1 METYEILWKPKENLG
16 KLGKVNGLIG
26 AVNPS
31 TRAVAIPK
39 SVQKLMKNKQNHK
52 I

>member
-1 METYEILWKPKENLG
+1 METYEISWKPKENSG
-16 KLGKVNGLIG
+16 KLGKVNCLIG

-39 SVQKLMKNKQNHK
+39 SAQKHMKN
-52 I
+52 